1 MLGQLCLVSTSG
13 DMSSRGMGN
22 HNTIY
27 LFPYKYKKQVDDFF
41 KAQCDWDLIIYDEKF
56 GKKGFSSRKHYK
68 KLSDTFH
75 VLQDLN
81 IFTCKYDFRTRWDM
95 SFFSKDELGQY
106 EPYVVHDNFNII
118 KNYEKRKEFKIKKL
132 SKKTVCNWFGDRG
145 YDLNSAKF
153 NYKAIYDPNN
163 NNDWIFINVAN
174 SSNYYTQDSFDKKEV
189 ELFYLNTDIAEPYDS
204 WKKKSF
210 KWDKK
215 NLINLIP
222 KEDNDKWY
230 EKFRIINT

>member
-56 GKKGFSSRKHYK
+56 GKKGFSSRKHYR

-75 VLQDLN
+75 ILENLN
-81 IFTCKYDFRTRWDM
+81 IFTCKYDFRTSWDM
-95 SFFSKDELGQY
+95 RFFDKIELEQS

-132 SKKTVCNWFGDRG
+132 YKKSVCNWFGNRG
-145 YDLNSAKF
+145 IDINDSKF
-153 NYKAIYDPNN
+153 TYKAVGNPYERE
-163 NNDWIFINVAN
+163 DWIFIDN
-174 SSNYYTQDSFDKKEV
+174 KEDDEI
-189 ELFYLNTDIAEPYDS
+189 ELYSLNTDIAECYDGWDKKGFS
-204 WKKKSF
+204 WA
-210 KWDKK
+210 KK
-215 NLINLIP
+215 NLISLIP